1 MNQKH
6 IGVII
11 LIIGIIIAIVVTG
24 IKIRDD
30 IFIQKIIDQQGGSC
44 FLEDGTCLHGDR
56 DMTPYII
63 GWIVAAALII
73 LGIYLVFFDKTHEL
87 LALHQKQVSQAL
99 NESKKHEKEKDEF
112 KAFLSGF
119 EEDEQKV
126 LLAIKEQDGILQSTL
141 RYRTGISKSSLSL
154 ILKGFE
160 KKEIVSRKP
169 SGKTNKVFLRK
180 KY

>member
-6 IGVII
+6 IGLVL
-11 LIIGIIIAIVVTG
+11 LIIGIVIATLVSG

-44 FLEDGTCLHGDR
+44 FLDDGTCLHGDR
-56 DMTPYII
+56 DITPYIV
-63 GWIVAAALII
+63 GWIVSAALLI
-73 LGIYLVFFDKTHEL
+73 LGVYLVFFDKTQEI
-87 LALHQKQVSQAL
+87 LALHQKQVSRAL

-112 KAFLSGF
+112 KAFVSAF
-119 EEDEQKV
+119 NEDEQKV
-126 LLAIKEQDGILQSTL
+126 LRAIKEQDGILQSTL
-141 RYRTGISKSSLSL
+141 RYRTGISKSTLSL

-160 KKEIVSRKP
+160 KKEIISRKQ

-180 KY
+180 KF